1 MSSDSTSLPCI
12 NTKHGC
18 PWFGPAEDLI
28 LHLDSCT
35 FRRQVRC
42 MMAGCD
48 VVLPYNKMTLHIMEK
63 HVYHLPTGASPAAA
77 ALPEPSSFP
86 APQEE
91 PSL

>member
-1 MSSDSTSLPCI
+1 
-12 NTKHGC
+12 
-18 PWFGPAEDLI
+18 
-28 LHLDSCT
+28 
-35 FRRQVRC
+35 

-48 VVLPYNKMTLHIMEK
+48 AVLPYNKMTLHIMEK